1 MNLKNRRFLPD
12 CTPLCLAM
20 YMDVHKE
27 GTGHLYP
34 FLGEERGKK
43 LQRHL
48 TNFLLEQYYRHFWV
62 FGCTSFVHI
71 PAQLR
76 EKLSPRK
83 PLVSFLDMLSPGIDA
98 MTWNPRDSMYPW
110 MFSLM
115 GALPIFLNL
124 INKPRGRMM
133 MEMYCGL
140 LPFINSNR
148 ILLQL
153 MLRISLTLQAAL
165 LSIFCR
171 LSACSADLRGFRS
184 PGTACLF
191 SAAITVS
198 FPGSDYSIRSAV

>member
-1 MNLKNRRFLPD
+1 
-12 CTPLCLAM
+12 M

-48 TNFLLEQYYRHFWV
+48 TNFLLEQYYRHFRV

-115 GALPIFLNL
+115 GALHIFLNL
-124 INKPRGRMM
+124 INKPRGIMM

-140 LPFINSNR
+140 LLFINSNR
-148 ILLQL
+148 ILCSWCYGSASRFKQL
-153 MLRISLTLQAAL
+153 
-165 LSIFCR
+165 
-171 LSACSADLRGFRS
+171 CSAS
-184 PGTACLF
+184 
-191 SAAITVS
+191 SADCQPVQLTSEDSSHPAQHV
-198 FPGSDYSIRSAV
+198 YSRQRLQSLSQGQTTP

>member
-1 MNLKNRRFLPD
+1 MNLKNRIFLPD

-48 TNFLLEQYYRHFWV
+48 TNFLLEQYYRHFRV

-98 MTWNPRDSMYPW
+98 MT
-110 MFSLM
+110 
-115 GALPIFLNL
+115 
-124 INKPRGRMM
+124 
-133 MEMYCGL
+133 
-140 LPFINSNR
+140 
-148 ILLQL
+148 
-153 MLRISLTLQAAL
+153 
-165 LSIFCR
+165 
-171 LSACSADLRGFRS
+171 
-184 PGTACLF
+184 
-191 SAAITVS
+191 
-198 FPGSDYSIRSAV
+198 